1 MSDATSAEK
10 PLWTFESGF
19 SWEVLEVSSPP
30 PLVSFKS

>member
-1 MSDATSAEK
+1 
-10 PLWTFESGF
+10 LWTFESGF